1 MEKKRQR
8 FKTNGLVV
16 HAFEG
21 KFMSSEENRLQ
32 KKFDRGDITTE
43 ELRKLASFIA
53 IHKKSCKEEK
63 QETVIPKT
71 TFRSVEIYFVRCI
84 GRWVE
89 VPKNLYDGYPED
101 SRKLGT
107 KKLKTLAI

>member
-32 KKFDRGDITTE
+32 KKFDKGEITTE

-53 IHKKSCKEEK
+53 IRKKSCKEEHT
-63 QETVIPKT
+63 ETVVPKI
-71 TFRSVEIYFVRCI
+71 TFSTREVYYVKCI
-84 GRWVE
+84 GIWTD
-89 VPKNLYDGYPED
+89 VPKRLYDGYPEE
-101 SRKLGT
+101 SRRIEIKRF
-107 KKLKTLAI
+107 KTLAI

>member
-1 MEKKRQR
+1 MRKR

-16 HAFEG
+16 HASDGRFI
-21 KFMSSEENRLQ
+21 SSEENKLQ

-43 ELRKLASFIA
+43 ELRKLASFMA
-53 IHKKSCKEEK
+53 IRKKSCKEEK
-63 QETVIPKT
+63 QEIVIPKI
-71 TFRSVEIYFVRCI
+71 TFTSVEIYFVKCI

-89 VPKNLYDGYPED
+89 VPKNLYDDYPED

-107 KKLKTLAI
+107 RRLKTLAI